1 MTGTGMK
8 LTGTQIVGLVA
19 IVVFGGGMI
28 LRLTQ
33 PSEREIIERRIASL
47 PRIQTPTP
55 EFPPLDLPA
64 MPSVTPPAIALDSAT
79 PSVSSTPPA
88 EKDYLAIGSQA
99 AKDDFY
105 CSGVLGAEFDA
116 RIKTDH
122 PDKVAPLLDMQ
133 KKLDTAGVEKLKA
146 DKVSD
151 GGDWAYFTNAYRDRA
166 SADYAAKTLRMPVET
181 CVARAAP
188 LPPGTLY

>member
-1 MTGTGMK
+1 MK
-8 LTGTQIVGLVA
+8 LTRTQIVGLVA

-28 LRLTQ
+28 FRLTQ
-33 PSEREIIERRIASL
+33 PSEREIMEKRLASL
-47 PRIQTPTP
+47 PRIDIPAP

-64 MPSVTPPAIALDSAT
+64 IPSVTPPTIALDSTA
-79 PSVSSTPPA
+79 PSGSYTPPA

-105 CSGVLGAEFDA
+105 CSGVLGAEFDVK
-116 RIKTDH
+116 IKTDH

-133 KKLDTAGVEKLKA
+133 KKLDSAGVEKLKA
-146 DKVSD
+146 EKVSD
-151 GGDWAYFTNAYRDRA
+151 GEDWAYFTSAYRDRTN
-166 SADYAAKTLRMPVET
+166 ADYAGKTLRIPVEA
-181 CVARAAP
+181 CVARATP